1 MAILSKIRQR
11 SFFLIVIIAL
21 ALFSFVLADLI
32 KSGSFGSSSKY
43 AGIVNGENIMGQEFQ
58 YKVGQAEQQG
68 MTNVQASNA
77 VWDQE
82 VKRIILSEEF
92 EKLGLRVGADQLINV
107 MKENPNFANNP
118 QFLNEAGKFD
128 EAKFQE
134 FVKTMLAGQN
144 AEQKAQWLA
153 FEKDVEKM
161 FTEQMYYT
169 LIKSGIQTTQAEGK
183 LIYQE
188 QNDKVDFDFVT
199 VPYSTVNDDE
209 AKVSD
214 DEIMAYMKENTKK
227 FKSDKTA
234 DMELVF
240 IENLPSAEDQLDMK
254 KSMEGLLKGKV
265 EYNKETGKEDSI
277 PSFRNVVNN
286 QEFVNKYSDIKFDST
301 YVAKKDLPLEYQEQ
315 LFNLANGEVFGPYV
329 DNGYQKVSKK
339 IGSKS
344 GAAVKA
350 SHILIA
356 YEGAQ
361 RADPS
366 IKRTKEE
373 AKAKADEL
381 LAQAKA
387 NPAGFAALATANTD
401 DPGSKQTGGEY
412 DNIVPNQMVKSFN
425 DFIFDN
431 PIGSIGVV
439 ETDFGY
445 HVIKVSD
452 KYNSVLLATVAQK
465 IEPSEA
471 TADQNYTKASK
482 FEADANSKDFAQV
495 AKDMGLVVTQA
506 PNIKTSDENIP
517 VVGAQRGVVLWAFGK
532 DTDVNDIKRFDVPTG
547 YVIVKLKAVNDTGLL
562 SVEAARSQVEPI
574 LKNKKKAEIIRK
586 KMTGKTL
593 EEVSKATNASILT
606 APGVVMNN
614 ALVPNIGPEPKVVGK
629 AFAQKVGE
637 TSGLI
642 DGSAGVYM
650 VKTKSFE
657 KAPAITNFATYINQA
672 KVQTQSSASSKV
684 INALKEKSE
693 IEDLRIR

>member
-1 MAILSKIRQR
+1 
-11 SFFLIVIIAL
+11 
-21 ALFSFVLADLI
+21 
-32 KSGSFGSSSKY
+32 
-43 AGIVNGENIMGQEFQ
+43 MGQEFQ

>member
-1 MAILSKIRQR
+1 
-11 SFFLIVIIAL
+11 
-21 ALFSFVLADLI
+21 
-32 KSGSFGSSSKY
+32 
-43 AGIVNGENIMGQEFQ
+43 
-58 YKVGQAEQQG
+58 
-68 MTNVQASNA
+68 
-77 VWDQE
+77 
-82 VKRIILSEEF
+82 
-92 EKLGLRVGADQLINV
+92 
-107 MKENPNFANNP
+107 
-118 QFLNEAGKFD
+118 
-128 EAKFQE
+128 
-134 FVKTMLAGQN
+134 
-144 AEQKAQWLA
+144 
-153 FEKDVEKM
+153 
-161 FTEQMYYT
+161 
-169 LIKSGIQTTQAEGK
+169 
-183 LIYQE
+183 
-188 QNDKVDFDFVT
+188 
-199 VPYSTVNDDE
+199 
-209 AKVSD
+209 
-214 DEIMAYMKENTKK
+214 
-227 FKSDKTA
+227 
-234 DMELVF
+234 
-240 IENLPSAEDQLDMK
+240 
-254 KSMEGLLKGKV
+254 
-265 EYNKETGKEDSI
+265 
-277 PSFRNVVNN
+277 
-286 QEFVNKYSDIKFDST
+286 
-301 YVAKKDLPLEYQEQ
+301 
-315 LFNLANGEVFGPYV
+315 
-329 DNGYQKVSKK
+329 
-339 IGSKS
+339 
-344 GAAVKA
+344 
-350 SHILIA
+350 
-356 YEGAQ
+356 
-361 RADPS
+361 
-366 IKRTKEE
+366 
-373 AKAKADEL
+373 
-381 LAQAKA
+381 
-387 NPAGFAALATANTD
+387 
-401 DPGSKQTGGEY
+401 
-412 DNIVPNQMVKSFN
+412 MVKSFN